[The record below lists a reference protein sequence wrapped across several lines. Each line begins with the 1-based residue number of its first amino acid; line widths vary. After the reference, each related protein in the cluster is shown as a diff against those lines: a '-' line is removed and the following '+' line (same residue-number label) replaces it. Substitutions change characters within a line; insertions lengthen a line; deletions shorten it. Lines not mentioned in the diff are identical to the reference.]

1 MYGRADLVLF
11 HMFWGKFEYWCSGA
25 SIASRVLDSATIHTG
40 SAPSINPS
48 LYPIN
53 SSYIPVVS
61 PFFPIKSLST
71 LQFQRLDHHFPIVIP
86 IKSACGRRQHAHA
99 GAASSGAPA
108 LGECGGLCNPRGR
121 DVHAGH
127 GKPQTGG
134 EHRRTGALERTGL
147 VSLPSGK
154 LTFCYGKSQFLMG
167 KSTISTGPF
176 SIAMLNYQRVDQK
189 THCGTTKTTFC
200 LQVYVQRKSWWNWG
214 QCWFPHSA
222 STLAFTEGLENMSQ
236 FLGVDFPVFWWRW
249 FWCMPLTTKAYGL
262 LSKLRQEP
270 WQSLKSA

>member
-1 MYGRADLVLF
+1 MVFHIWFQGQPLF
-11 HMFWGKFEYWCSGA
+11 
-25 SIASRVLDSATIHTG
+25 SAGI
-40 SAPSINPS
+40 
-48 LYPIN
+48 
-53 SSYIPVVS
+53 
-61 PFFPIKSLST
+61 
-71 LQFQRLDHHFPIVIP
+71 FQRWWHRV
-86 IKSACGRRQHAHA
+86 KRR
-99 GAASSGAPA
+99 
-108 LGECGGLCNPRGR
+108 
-121 DVHAGH
+121 
-127 GKPQTGG
+127 
-134 EHRRTGALERTGL
+134 HRRPKATRWSTAPPSQGDTMKNCSSQCLGFQKPLVNIQKTMERSTML
-147 VSLPSGK
+147 
-154 LTFCYGKSQFLMG
+154 LMG